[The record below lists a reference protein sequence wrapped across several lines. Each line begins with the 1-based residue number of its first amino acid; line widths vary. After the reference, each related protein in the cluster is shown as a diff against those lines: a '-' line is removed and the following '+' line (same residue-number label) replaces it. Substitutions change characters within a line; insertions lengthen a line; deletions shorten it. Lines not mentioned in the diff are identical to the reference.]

1 MFWLKSCPKCD
12 TGDLYDGQD
21 QYGRYIA
28 CLQCGHYLTEVEE
41 VVLRYVARTARIQP
55 SHAPWVGW
63 DATSPMDGFNQAEL
77 DRGASV
83 AGKSLVEAVPGI
95 LAGGKT
101 SPPGQSNSRA
111 GVA

>member
-41 VVLRYVARTARIQP
+41 VVLRYVARIQP

-63 DATSPMDGFNQAEL
+63 DATSPRDGFNQAEL

-101 SPPGQSNSRA
+101 SPPGQSNPRA
-111 GVA
+111 AVA